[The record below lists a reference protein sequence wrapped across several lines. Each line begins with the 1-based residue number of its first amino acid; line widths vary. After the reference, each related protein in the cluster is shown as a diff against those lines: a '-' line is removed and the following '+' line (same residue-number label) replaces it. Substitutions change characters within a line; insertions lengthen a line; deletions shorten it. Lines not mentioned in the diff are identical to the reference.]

1 MLEDTEN
8 VKIYMIHF
16 VFFNLDLNYNMEQ
29 SI

>member
-16 VFFNLDLNYNMEQ
+16 VFFNLDLNHNIEQ

>member
-16 VFFNLDLNYNMEQ
+16 VFFNLDLNQNMEQ